1 MSYRSLLVH
10 LDLGPLCA
18 QRTALAI
25 AVARRMDGHL
35 VGLAPTGQVDLP
47 VDPGEL
53 RSLSEFSKLAWELL
67 QERAE
72 QAALRFRQACEGA
85 GLRSYEALVDEDDAA
100 SSLLRHALC
109 SDLCLLSQVDP
120 ATARHRQAQALLEQ
134 LLLQSPRPSLVLPYA
149 GHFEQVGKRVLV
161 AWDESREAARALGDA
176 LPLLRN
182 ADLVHVQHWTRAGS
196 AQDSAALP
204 RLNALRQWLC
214 WQGVSAETHS
224 DVSEVE
230 IGAATLSRAADLDAD
245 LIVMGLYGHA
255 AWAERLMGGCTQTML
270 ESMTVPLLLSH

>member
-10 LDLGPLCA
+10 LDPGPLCA
-18 QRTALAI
+18 QRTELAI
-25 AVARRMDGHL
+25 AVARRMDAHL
-35 VGLAPTGQVDLP
+35 VGLAPTGEVDLP
-47 VDPGEL
+47 IDPTEL
-53 RSLSEFSKLAWELL
+53 RSLSEFAALTWELL

-72 QAALRFRQACEGA
+72 QAALRFKQACESA
-85 GLRSYEALVDEDDAA
+85 GLRSFEALVDEADAA
-100 SSLLRHALC
+100 ASLLRHSLC

-120 ATARHRQAQALLEQ
+120 AAAMRRPAQALLEQ
-134 LLLQSPRPSLVLPYA
+134 MLLQSPRPSLVLPYA
-149 GHFEQVGKRVLV
+149 GRFEQVGKRVLV

-196 AQDSAALP
+196 AADASALP
-204 RLNALRQWLC
+204 RLSALRQWLC

-224 DVSEVE
+224 DVSDVE
-230 IGAATLSRAADLDAD
+230 IAAATLSRAADLDAD
-245 LIVMGLYGHA
+245 LIVMGVYGHA
-255 AWAERLMGGCTQTML
+255 PWAERLTGGCTQTML